1 MGYPYQITVSHP
13 ELGKVRILTGSD
25 TYILESRARELK
37 QRWNEQYE
45 KKLDVERRAEERHQ
59 RSQHLQE
66 SQEEARERTDSA
78 LSERQSLEA
87 LLATAVASGFAF
99 SWETLK
105 DQTAYPTPL
114 PLPPVYKL
122 HPFEPSAVVPKL
134 SFLDKIVPGRTK
146 RKHEAAFAETAL
158 HKQQWVDQVESI
170 RHDNEGLEH
179 GYAKELEAWKT
190 AKSQHD
196 SQRAAQHR
204 AIDQARA
211 AYQSGDSAA
220 ITALCETVLSR
231 STHVLLPSPDF
242 DLDYAAPSKALIV
255 EYTLPAPDQLP
266 RLKEVRFVKARDEL
280 VELSYND
287 TEQARLYDSVVYQI
301 CLRVLHELLRADST
315 RALEAIT
322 FNGWVTAVDPA
333 KGKET
338 TTCIVSITARREEF
352 LAINLARIDPK
363 ACFKS
368 LRGVGSSKLHSI
380 TAIAPI
386 CTISRQDSRF
396 VASHNVAETLAEG
409 FNLATM
415 EWEEFEHL
423 IREVFAKEF
432 SANGGEVKVTQAS
445 RDGGVDAIA
454 FDPDPIRGGKIV
466 IQAKRYTHTVGV
478 SAVRDLYGT
487 VLNEGATKGILVTTA
502 DYGPDAYQF
511 AANKP
516 LSLLN
521 GANLLHLL
529 EKHGHTVRINL
540 RQARQAA
547 ADQKRSAERSDG

>member
-1 MGYPYQITVSHP
+1 MAYRYQITVSHP
-13 ELGKVRILTGSD
+13 ELGKARILTGSD

-37 QRWNEQYE
+37 QRWDEQYE
-45 KKLDVERRAEERHQ
+45 KKLDVERRAEKRQQ

-78 LSERQSLEA
+78 LSERESLEA
-87 LLATAVASGFAF
+87 LLATAIASGLAF
-99 SWETLK
+99 NWESLK

-122 HPFEPSAVVPKL
+122 NPFEPSTVVPNL
-134 SFLDKIVPGRTK
+134 LFFDKIVPGRTK
-146 RKHEAAFAETAL
+146 RKQAAALAETAL
-158 HKQQWVDQVESI
+158 QKQRWVDQVASI
-170 RHDNEGLEH
+170 RRDNEALEH
-179 GYAKELEAWKT
+179 GYAGELKTWET
-190 AKSQHD
+190 AKAQHD
-196 SQRAAQHR
+196 SQRAEQHR
-204 AIDQARA
+204 AIDQARV
-211 AYQSGDSAA
+211 AYESSDSAA

-231 STHVLLPSPDF
+231 TTHVLLPSPDF
-242 DLDYAAPSKALIV
+242 ELDYAAASKALIV
-255 EYTLPAPDQLP
+255 EYSLPAPDQLP
-266 RLKEVRFVKARDEL
+266 RLKEVRFVKTRDEL
-280 VELSYND
+280 VELVYND

-301 CLRVLHELLRADST
+301 CLRVLHELFRADST

-338 TTCIVSITARREEF
+338 TTCIMSITARREEF
-352 LAINLARIDPK
+352 LEINLARIDPK

-368 LRGVGSSKLHSI
+368 LRGAGSSKLHSI

-386 CTISRQDSRF
+386 CTISREDSRF
-396 VASHNVAETLAEG
+396 VASHDVAETLAEG

-432 SANGGEVKVTQAS
+432 SVNGGEVKVTQAS

-529 EKHGHTVRINL
+529 EKHGHTVKIDL

-547 ADQKRSAERSDG
+547 GYQKRFV